1 MLGCLRNEG
10 RCHPRF
16 WLNEL
21 MFSAG
26 DDPVEHE
33 LGNLIEANEIR
44 ESFWGSIGPVIDLR
58 GCTAG
63 VACCRFS

>member
-1 MLGCLRNEG
+1 MLGCLRTEG

-16 WLNEL
+16 WLDEL

-44 ESFWGSIGPVIDLR
+44 ESFWGSIGPVTI
-58 GCTAG
+58 
-63 VACCRFS
+63 